1 MRSNTTQRN
10 HRARIGIGAC
20 ALLLP
25 PLTLGAAFYSMLAT
39 PDEGTPRPAV
49 AAAGAPVV
57 GPELLRDTIQPW
69 AVGTDPQPV
78 AQSAQ
83 PAAGT
88 SAPGE
93 GPSSVPTTSARQA
106 LVAGSVENTAQ
117 VSERVPVRVTV
128 DPSARANPPAPAN
141 MDSVRAG
148 SLGVER
154 SQSAPAEVSTALLPR
169 VLNPSPQAPR
179 QTEPPRMP
187 ATQMPTAQM
196 PAAQAPLAA
205 DLPSGEG
212 ASAPPAAKP
221 ARLSNLANRSAVPA
235 VRRNA
240 QPQRQQASP
249 LKNWLQQLG
258 IFPRNTRG

>member
-25 PLTLGAAFYSMLAT
+25 PLTLGAAFYSMLTT
-39 PDEGTPRPAV
+39 PDEGTARPAV
-49 AAAGAPVV
+49 AAAGAPAV
-57 GPELLRDTIQPW
+57 GPELLRETIQPG

-78 AQSAQ
+78 AHLTQ
-83 PAAGT
+83 PAAGKP
-88 SAPGE
+88 APRE
-93 GPSSVPTTSARQA
+93 GPSSVPTTGARQA
-106 LVAGSVENTAQ
+106 RVAGSVENTAQ

-128 DPSARANPPAPAN
+128 EPPVRANPPAPAN
-141 MDSVRAG
+141 MDSVPTG
-148 SLGVER
+148 SLGAER
-154 SQSAPAEVSTALLPR
+154 SQSAPVEVSTALLPR

-179 QTEPPRMP
+179 QIQPPRMP
-187 ATQMPTAQM
+187 AAQM
-196 PAAQAPLAA
+196 PATQAPLAA

-212 ASAPPAAKP
+212 APAPATAKP
-221 ARLSNLANRSAVPA
+221 ARPSNLANRSATPA

-240 QPQRQQASP
+240 QPQRQHAFS

-258 IFPRNTRG
+258 IVPRNTRG